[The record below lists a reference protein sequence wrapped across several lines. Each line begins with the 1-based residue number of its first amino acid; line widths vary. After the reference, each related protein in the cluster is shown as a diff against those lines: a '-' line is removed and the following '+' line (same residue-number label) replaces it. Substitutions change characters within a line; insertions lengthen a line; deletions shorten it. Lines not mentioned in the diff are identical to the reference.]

1 MSRPCPDSTRRRDAS
16 HSRYG
21 LRTLH
26 TRPACRNNIGFPWSR
41 PQSHAPPQI
50 QPCAPRRHH
59 LPPCIA
65 RWLRAMRRPHPPS
78 RLTDLQ
84 SVRTAMLQAVDDCV
98 GPPAQRLQLKIHR
111 AHTHRELW
119 QLRSDAYHL
128 IALSHCQSIADERIH
143 RLLHLFEN
151 RMAPQEL
158 SRTP

>member
-1 MSRPCPDSTRRRDAS
+1 M
-16 HSRYG
+16 
-21 LRTLH
+21 
-26 TRPACRNNIGFPWSR
+26 
-41 PQSHAPPQI
+41 
-50 QPCAPRRHH
+50 
-59 LPPCIA
+59 PPCIA
-65 RWLRAMRRPHPPS
+65 RWLRAMRRPHSPS

-84 SVRTAMLQAVDDCV
+84 SVRTAMLQAVGDCV
-98 GPPAQRLQLKIHR
+98 GPPAQRLQLKIHT